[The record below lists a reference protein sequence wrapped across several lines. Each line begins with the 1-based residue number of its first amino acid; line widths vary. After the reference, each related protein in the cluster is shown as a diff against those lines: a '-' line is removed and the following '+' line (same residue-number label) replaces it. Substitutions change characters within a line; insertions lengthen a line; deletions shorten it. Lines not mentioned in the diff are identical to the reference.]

1 MGRTQPSLTIAVDQ
15 ELRKLDRV
23 ARKLN
28 DKGLERRLEEVRGR
42 VREVEGA
49 LSDDVTDP
57 IEVLLVT
64 LLVVGRDDRLRRR
77 RLAWPR

>member
-23 ARKLN
+23 AKRLN
-28 DKGLERRLEEVRGR
+28 DEGVERRLKEVKER

-49 LSDDVTDP
+49 LSDELTDP
-57 IEVLLVT
+57 VEVLLVT
-64 LLVVGRDDRLRRR
+64 LLVVGCDDRLRS
-77 RLAWPR
+77 

>member
-23 ARKLN
+23 AKRLN
-28 DKGLERRLEEVRGR
+28 DEGLERRLKEVKER

-49 LSDDVTDP
+49 LSDELTDP
-57 IEVLLVT
+57 VEVLLVT
-64 LLVVGRDDRLRRR
+64 LLVVGCDDRLRS
-77 RLAWPR
+77 